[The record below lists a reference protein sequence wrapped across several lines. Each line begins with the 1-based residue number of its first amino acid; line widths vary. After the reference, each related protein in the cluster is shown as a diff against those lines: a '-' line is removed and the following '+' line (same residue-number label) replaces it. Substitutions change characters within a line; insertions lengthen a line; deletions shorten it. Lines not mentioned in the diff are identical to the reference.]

1 MVNKKGAVR
10 GEAPVR
16 KPQPTK
22 LLLMV
27 ILGLACGAQGPV
39 LSLPLC
45 LPVFICIYTHLCAY
59 VSSTPHLQALV
70 LVFAPISSVQVT
82 SYPVLLIFFCTQS
95 QSV

>member
-27 ILGLACGAQGPV
+27 ILLLACGAQGPV

-45 LPVFICIYTHLCAY
+45 LPVFICVYTPLCAY
-59 VSSTPHLQALV
+59 ASSTPHH
-70 LVFAPISSVQVT
+70 APISSVQVT
-82 SYPVLLIFFCTQS
+82 AYPVLLIFFVHS
-95 QSV
+95 PRAYSLF